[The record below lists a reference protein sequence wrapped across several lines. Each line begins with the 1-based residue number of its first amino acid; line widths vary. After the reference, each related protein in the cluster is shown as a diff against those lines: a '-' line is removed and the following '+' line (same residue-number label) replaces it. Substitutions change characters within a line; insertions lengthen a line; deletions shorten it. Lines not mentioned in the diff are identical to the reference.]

1 MSENVKNGTL
11 FDEINQNYA
20 MEKEQE
26 GEQCQTHGL
35 VALALICITV
45 FHKKYCIN
53 MFFYLTFYLANI

>member
-26 GEQCQTHGL
+26 GEQCQ
-35 VALALICITV
+35 
-45 FHKKYCIN
+45 
-53 MFFYLTFYLANI
+53 